1 MCLKKELAKYI
12 ILAVNLNPLSISK
25 TMALILYGDGRSSIY
40 ITLILIQSR
49 NCILDVVSFKLNL

>member
-12 ILAVNLNPLSISK
+12 ILAVNLHPLSISK

-40 ITLILIQSR
+40 ITLIYSYSHET
-49 NCILDVVSFKLNL
+49 VF